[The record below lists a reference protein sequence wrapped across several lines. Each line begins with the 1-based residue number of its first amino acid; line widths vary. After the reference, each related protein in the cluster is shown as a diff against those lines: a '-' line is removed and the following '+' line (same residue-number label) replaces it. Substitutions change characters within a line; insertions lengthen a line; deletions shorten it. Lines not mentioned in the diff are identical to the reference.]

1 MRLTHRGKI
10 LAVVALAV
18 TFLVT
23 APQLVETCAAQAVPT
38 PAAGSTADF
47 QVYRTRIEPI
57 FLKEREGG
65 VMCYNCHS
73 VLNTRLRLQ
82 TMSAA
87 SGFSWTEEQSR
98 LNFAI
103 VSQLVTP
110 GDPSK
115 SRLLLHPL
123 APEAGGDPFHTG
135 GKFWKSRDD
144 PEWQMIA
151 EWVRSLSAGASP
163 TPAASSAPTA
173 AEVLDFEFFKTR
185 VEPIF
190 LERRPGHTRCY
201 ACHRAYDEVVVVSG
215 PGDPN
220 ATALFH
226 LRRLAPGSTFWTEEQ
241 SRRNFEVV
249 TSLVA
254 PGEPVKSRL
263 LMHPLAPEA
272 GGDRHHGGGRQFTSE
287 DDPDWV
293 TLTEWVLGK
302 KVAKQ

>member
-1 MRLTHRGKI
+1 MQSYHRRTVI
-10 LAVVALAV
+10 AAVVLCVAAL
-18 TFLVT
+18 FT
-23 APQLVETCAAQAVPT
+23 APQFVETCSAQTA
-38 PAAGSTADF
+38 PASTAGSAADF
-47 QVYRTRIEPI
+47 QVYKTRIEPI

-82 TMSAA
+82 TTSAA

-98 LNFAI
+98 LNFAV

-151 EWVRSLSAGASP
+151 EWVRGLSSVASP
-163 TPAASSAPTA
+163 TAPASSAPTA

-241 SRRNFEVV
+241 SQRNFEVV

-254 PGEPVKSRL
+254 PGDPVKSRL

-293 TLTEWVLGK
+293 TLTQWVLGK
-302 KVAKQ
+302 KVATQ

>member
-1 MRLTHRGKI
+1 MGKRHRQI
-10 LAVVALAV
+10 VVTVVALVVIAL
-18 TFLVT
+18 F
-23 APQLVETCAAQAVPT
+23 PGPPFVETSAAQAVPAAT
-38 PAAGSTADF
+38 AGSSADF
-47 QVYRTRIEPI
+47 QVYKTRIEPI

-73 VLNTRLRLQ
+73 VLNTRLHLQ
-82 TMSAA
+82 TVSPA

-98 LNFAI
+98 LNFAA

-110 GDPSK
+110 GDPAK
-115 SRLLLHPL
+115 SRLLMHPL

-151 EWVRSLSAGASP
+151 EWVGSVSAGTLSA
-163 TPAASSAPTA
+163 PAASTPTA
-173 AEVLDFEFFKTR
+173 AEILDFEFFKTR
-185 VEPIF
+185 IEPIF

-226 LRRLAPGSTFWTEEQ
+226 LRRLSPGSTFWTEEQ

-249 TSLVA
+249 SSLVA
-254 PGEPVKSRL
+254 PGDPAKSRF

-293 TLTEWVLGK
+293 TMTQWVLGK
-302 KVAKQ
+302 KADKQ

>member
-1 MRLTHRGKI
+1 MQSYHRRTVI
-10 LAVVALAV
+10 AAVVLCVAAL
-18 TFLVT
+18 FT
-23 APQLVETCAAQAVPT
+23 APQLVETCSAQMA
-38 PAAGSTADF
+38 PASTAGSAADF
-47 QVYRTRIEPI
+47 QVYKTRIEPI

-82 TMSAA
+82 TTSAA

-98 LNFAI
+98 LNFAV

-151 EWVRSLSAGASP
+151 EWVRGLSSVASP
-163 TPAASSAPTA
+163 TAPASSAPTA

-241 SRRNFEVV
+241 SHRNFEVV

-254 PGEPVKSRL
+254 PGDPAKSRL

-293 TLTEWVLGK
+293 TLTQWVLGK
-302 KVAKQ
+302 KAAKQ

>member
-1 MRLTHRGKI
+1 MQPSHQRRVT
-10 LAVVALAV
+10 AAVALSVIAL
-18 TFLVT
+18 FT
-23 APQLVETCAAQAVPT
+23 APQFVETCAAQAVP
-38 PAAGSTADF
+38 AATTGSSADF
-47 QVYRTRIEPI
+47 QVYKTRIEPI

-82 TMSAA
+82 TTSAA

-98 LNFAI
+98 LNFAV

-110 GDPSK
+110 GDPST

-151 EWVRSLSAGASP
+151 EWVRGLSAGASP
-163 TPAASSAPTA
+163 TAPASSAPTA

-241 SRRNFEVV
+241 SRLNFGVV
-249 TSLVA
+249 TALVA
-254 PGEPVKSRL
+254 PGDPVKSRL

-293 TLTEWVLGK
+293 TLSQWVLGT
-302 KVAKQ
+302 KVSKQ

>member
-1 MRLTHRGKI
+1 MPTPSSRSICWYYQGRILVFMRLTHRGKI
-10 LAVVALAV
+10 LAAVALFATSLFTGPHFV
-18 TFLVT
+18 
-23 APQLVETCAAQAVPT
+23 QTCAAQAVPAPT
-38 PAAGSTADF
+38 AGSSADF

-82 TMSAA
+82 TTSAA

-98 LNFAI
+98 LNFAV

-123 APEAGGDPFHTG
+123 APEAGGDAFHTG

-151 EWVRSLSAGASP
+151 EWVGSVSAGTLSA
-163 TPAASSAPTA
+163 PAASTPTA
-173 AEVLDFEFFKTR
+173 AEILDFEFFKTR
-185 VEPIF
+185 IEPIF

-226 LRRLAPGSTFWTEEQ
+226 LRRLS
-241 SRRNFEVV
+241 
-249 TSLVA
+249 
-254 PGEPVKSRL
+254 
-263 LMHPLAPEA
+263 PE
-272 GGDRHHGGGRQFTSE
+272 
-287 DDPDWV
+287 
-293 TLTEWVLGK
+293 
-302 KVAKQ
+302 

>member
-1 MRLTHRGKI
+1 MKLAHQGI
-10 LAVVALAV
+10 VVAVVALCVPAL
-18 TFLVT
+18 FT
-23 APQLVETCAAQAVPT
+23 APRSVEARAAQAASAST
-38 PAAGSTADF
+38 AGSSLDF

-73 VLNTRLRLQ
+73 ILNTRLRLQ
-82 TMSAA
+82 TMSPA

-98 LNFAI
+98 LNFAV

-110 GDPSK
+110 GDPAK

-151 EWVRSLSAGASP
+151 EWVRSVSAGAP
-163 TPAASSAPTA
+163 PAPAASAPTA

-185 VEPIF
+185 IEPIF

-201 ACHRAYDEVVVVSG
+201 ACHRAYDEMVVVSG

-220 ATALFH
+220 ATALF
-226 LRRLAPGSTFWTEEQ
+226 RLKRLSPGSTFWTEEQ
-241 SRRNFEVV
+241 SRRNFEVAS
-249 TSLVA
+249 SLVT
-254 PGEPVKSRL
+254 PGDPAKSRL

-272 GGDRHHGGGRQFTSE
+272 GGDRHHGGGREFTSE

-293 TLTEWVLGK
+293 TMTQWVLGNK
-302 KVAKQ
+302 ADKQ

>member
-1 MRLTHRGKI
+1 MI
-10 LAVVALAV
+10 LARLAIVVMVIALC
-18 TFLVT
+18 VT
-23 APQLVETCAAQAVPT
+23 APFTTGQSVAT
-38 PAAGSTADF
+38 PAAQSTSGSTAGSSLDF
-47 QVYRTRIEPI
+47 NVYRTSIEPI
-57 FLKEREGG
+57 FLKDREGG
-65 VMCYNCHS
+65 VMCYACHS
-73 VLNTRLRLQ
+73 TLPTRLRLQ
-82 TMSAA
+82 PMSLG
-87 SGFSWTEEQSR
+87 STSWTEGQSH
-98 LNFAI
+98 LNFEA

-110 GDPSK
+110 GDPLK

-123 APEAGGDPFHTG
+123 APEAGGDPTHTG
-135 GKFWKSRDD
+135 GKFWRSQSD

-163 TPAASSAPTA
+163 TPAASSALTA
-173 AEVLDFEFFKTR
+173 AEVLDFEFFKSR

-190 LERRPGHTRCY
+190 LEKRPGHTRCY

-241 SRRNFEVV
+241 SRLNFGVV
-249 TSLVA
+249 TALVA
-254 PGEPVKSRL
+254 PGDPARSRL

-287 DDPDWV
+287 DDPDWA
-293 TLTEWVLGK
+293 TLAEWVLGK
-302 KVAKQ
+302 KIAKQ